1 MYHVPAAPQ
10 THVTREIVCI
20 CCNERFTIAIDTPNR
35 KKGHHKSDKWHVPAN
50 QISTTIL
57 RFAPHSHQQMITP
70 PGRAEPENDPKE
82 EAHHDQ
88 DKEYYINCPR
98 CGADNRNWLNAQ
110 THKFPYQKPFWI
122 GFGLVIFMSLIALW
136 FFYRESGRLVF
147 SLGLGGAVIAV
158 GLLPLFIIPTL
169 WSDYRLRNYLDDVAP
184 DAPEGTTP
192 QWKAA
197 FTIWGFFLLFVF
209 VLMLLR
215 PIRVWVADL
224 FQPEETPVGQLN
236 TLIANSQELDLLY
249 ESGNQSVINSY
260 HNLANLL
267 NRERKYAECDN
278 ANLEERVAELEAARN
293 TEVNMFAFALERLRA
308 IPDTV
313 PEVCQ
318 KLLYIE
324 AVAILKAVQ
333 AEGLNDACLGLG
345 PQCDDTF
352 ALDTITEIET
362 IIASMPDPPA
372 PYSSETAAGRNQ
384 ILATAQGKLIAGN
397 YTPATGS
404 LIAANVSTLDNAL
417 LATNDEK
424 SLGVD
429 WMILISLLVTAFLSW
444 YSGTTFGISAMKK
457 RAEKIDSQL
466 PRPIYSDLTN
476 MTRLAIWELK
486 KSLEAE
492 TYIDHV
498 QWMEASHDAAGGLIL
513 IGLHRG
519 LPEFNAFGMR
529 TGSTVRAQRYEIRTN
544 RWVRVISAKIED
556 VEVPSTIDTPDLIE
570 FESWP
575 REVENGRNQPEPVYN
590 TITPGNRG
598 YVINGESTSHQSDR
612 SPQTGAT
619 AVSTPNV
626 TPHSDEPVP
635 PPLYFRA
642 GSGDTATHS
651 ASGELT
657 LAQISQLGR
666 EICAHFSENELR
678 SLCFDLD
685 VNFDSLPGSNTR
697 EKTNE
702 MIRHF
707 SQRGQINDLLR
718 ILRIKRPNFNWRI
731 MG

>member
-20 CCNERFTIAIDTPNR
+20 CCNERFTIAIDTPDR

-57 RFAPHSHQQMITP
+57 RFTPHSHQQMINP
-70 PGRAEPENDPKE
+70 PGRAEPENDPE
-82 EAHHDQ
+82 QTAHHDQ

-110 THKFPYQKPFWI
+110 THKFPHQKPFWI
-122 GFGLVIFMSLIALW
+122 GAGLVSIISIIAFL
-136 FFYRESGRLVF
+136 FFYKESGRLPF
-147 SLGLGGAVIAV
+147 SLGLGGAVFAV
-158 GLLPLFIIPTL
+158 GLIPLFIIPSL
-169 WSDYRLRNYLDDVAP
+169 WSDYRLRNYLNDVAP

-197 FTIWGFFLLFVF
+197 FTIWGFFLMFVF

-224 FQPEETPVGQLN
+224 FLPELTPVAQLD
-236 TLIANSQELDLLY
+236 TLIANSQELNNLY
-249 ESGNQSVINSY
+249 EGGNRSVIHSY
-260 HNLANLL
+260 TSLANTL
-267 NRERKYAECDN
+267 NQERQYAACNN
-278 ANLEERVAELEAARN
+278 ANLEERVAELEAARD
-293 TEVNMFAFALERLRA
+293 TEVNMFAFALERLKT
-308 IPDTV
+308 IPDDV
-313 PEVCQ
+313 PAVCQ

-324 AVAILKAVQ
+324 IVAILKAVEG
-333 AEGLNDACLGLG
+333 EGLNDACLQ
-345 PQCDDTF
+345 PTCNDTF
-352 ALDTITEIET
+352 ARDTIAEIEA

-372 PYSSETAAGRNQ
+372 PYSHETAAGRNQ
-384 ILATAQGKLIAGN
+384 ILAAAHEKLIASN
-397 YTPATGS
+397 TQ
-404 LIAANVSTLDNAL
+404 AAVPQITENVRALNNTLL
-417 LATNDEK
+417 VTSGEK
-424 SLGVD
+424 PPRVE
-429 WMILISLLVTAFLSW
+429 WIILISLFVTAFLSW
-444 YSGTTFGISAMKK
+444 YSGTSFGIHTMRE

-492 TYIDHV
+492 TYIDQV
-498 QWMEASHDAAGGLIL
+498 QWMEASHDASGGLIL

-529 TGSTVRAQRYEIRTN
+529 TGNTIRAQRYEIRTN

-556 VEVPSTIDTPDLIE
+556 VEVPSTIDTPDLTIDI
-570 FESWP
+570 ESWP
-575 REVENGRNQPEPVYN
+575 REAENGRNQPEPAYN
-590 TITPGNRG
+590 SITPGNRG
-598 YVINGESTSHQSDR
+598 YVINGESASRQSER
-612 SPQTGAT
+612 SPQAGST

-626 TPHSDEPVP
+626 TPYPDEPVP

-642 GSGDTATHS
+642 GSGTGNTATHS
-651 ASGELT
+651 AGGDLT
-657 LAQISQLGR
+657 LAQISQLSR
-666 EICAHFSENELR
+666 KICSHFSENELR
-678 SLCFDLD
+678 SLCLDLD
-685 VNFDSLPGSNTR
+685 VYYDSLPGHNKR
-697 EKTNE
+697 EKTGE

-718 ILRIKRPNFNWRI
+718 VLRLKRPNFNWHI